1 METVT
6 ASLLWSDAE
15 GDILTLFVEPLS
27 ASWEARSCNHDQEIY
42 LLDALDEHEKKTG
55 RLAGIRIVGFL
66 TFHRWED
73 LPKLAPRWHVA
84 GYDPLPLAELLQRVQ
99 RSLLQKTGRAVAAR

>member
-27 ASWEARSCNHDQEIY
+27 ASWEARSRDQEIY
-42 LLDALDEHEKKTG
+42 LLDALDENEKKTG

-66 TFHRWED
+66 TFSRWED
-73 LPKLAPRWHVA
+73 LPKLPMRWYVA

-99 RSLLQKTGRAVAAR
+99 RSLLEKTGRAVAAR

>member
-15 GDILTLFVEPLS
+15 GDVLTLFVEPLS
-27 ASWEARSCNHDQEIY
+27 ASWEARSRDQEIY
-42 LLDALDEHEKKTG
+42 LLDALDDNEEKVG

-66 TFHRWED
+66 TFDRWED
-73 LPKLAPRWHVA
+73 LPNLPLRWHVE
-84 GYDPLPLAELLQRVQ
+84 GYDPLPLAELLRHVQ
-99 RSLLQKTGRAVAAR
+99 RALLQKTGRAVAAR

>member
-27 ASWEARSCNHDQEIY
+27 ASWEARSHDQEIY
-42 LLDALDEHEKKTG
+42 LLDTLDENEEKTG
-55 RLAGIRIVGFL
+55 QLAGIRIVGFL
-66 TFHRWED
+66 TFNRWKD
-73 LPKLAPRWHVA
+73 LPKLPMRWHVT
-84 GYDPLPLAELLQRVQ
+84 GYDPLPLAELLRRVQ

>member
-27 ASWEARSCNHDQEIY
+27 ASWEARSLDQEIY
-42 LLDALDEHEKKTG
+42 LLDTLDENEEKTG
-55 RLAGIRIVGFL
+55 QLAGIRIVGFL
-66 TFHRWED
+66 TFNRWQD
-73 LPKLAPRWHVA
+73 LPKFPMRWHVA
-84 GYDPLPLAELLQRVQ
+84 GYDPLPLAELLPRVQ
-99 RSLLQKTGRAVAAR
+99 QSLLQKTGRAVAAR